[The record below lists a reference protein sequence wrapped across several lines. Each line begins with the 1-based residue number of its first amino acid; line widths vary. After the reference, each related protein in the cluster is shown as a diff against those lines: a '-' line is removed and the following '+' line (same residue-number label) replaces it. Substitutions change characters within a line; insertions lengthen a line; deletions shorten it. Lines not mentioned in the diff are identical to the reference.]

1 MPQLYD
7 MHCHLDFADDAE
19 RVARE
24 SAGDVRAVN
33 ATVVPSSYVSAREW
47 FAGFSF
53 LHVALGI
60 HPWWVA
66 NGKVGEVDV
75 ARFERLLGGERVVG
89 EVGLDFAGRNKDSK
103 AHQAE
108 VFARVLEAIRACG
121 DGRLVFL
128 HGVKGCHDMLNMM
141 EDRGTLAGNECVF
154 HWFSGT
160 KDDFGRAVAAGCLFS
175 VNMRMLATEA
185 GRTFAAAVPADRLL
199 METDS
204 PAHEGDPWSAGAWRQ
219 EAENAVRG
227 IAEARGMEH
236 AQAAELLAAN
246 GERLFDRYCG

>member
-33 ATVVPSSYVSAREW
+33 ATVVPSSYVSARER

-103 AHQAE
+103 AHQVE

-121 DGRLVFL
+121 D
-128 HGVKGCHDMLNMM
+128 DMLNMM
-141 EDRGTLAGNECVF
+141 EDRSTLAGNECVF

-160 KDDFGRAVAAGCLFS
+160 RDDFGRAVAAGCLFS

-204 PAHEGDPWSAGAWRQ
+204 PAHEGDPWSAGAWRPG
-219 EAENAVRG
+219 AEDAVRG